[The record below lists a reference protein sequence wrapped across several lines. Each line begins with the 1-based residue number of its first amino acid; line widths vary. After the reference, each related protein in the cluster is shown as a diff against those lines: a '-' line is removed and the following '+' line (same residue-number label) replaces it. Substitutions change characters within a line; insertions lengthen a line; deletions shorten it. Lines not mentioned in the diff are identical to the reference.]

1 VTVCGLRGRRWFAC
15 LGQRFLVRVN
25 AARLLKEGEKN
36 KPPVTSIT
44 LPARLGISVVGLN
57 LPIVAVAAVAVA
69 FAAAF
74 AATVDFLVL
83 LMFVAWSLVVQC
95 DSQYDLETLQHI
107 YNLEPRL
114 FTS

>member
-1 VTVCGLRGRRWFAC
+1 MVCLPRPAFPCTRQC
-15 LGQRFLVRVN
+15 CTSV
-25 AARLLKEGEKN
+25 EGEKN

-69 FAAAF
+69 FAA
-74 AATVDFLVL
+74 TVDFLVL

-95 DSQYDLETLQHI
+95 DSQYDMETLQHI

>member
-1 VTVCGLRGRRWFAC
+1 VTACGLRGRRWFAC

-25 AARLLKEGEKN
+25 AAHLLKEGEKN

-69 FAAAF
+69 FAA
-74 AATVDFLVL
+74 TVDFLVL

-95 DSQYDLETLQHI
+95 DSQYDMETLQHI